1 VQTEIFIMILQ
12 AFLAAFSIQGIHGFP
27 MAKPAWGE
35 LAALKSL
42 HSDAVKASSGD
53 NLWFSAIDAKTLDR
67 LIIEMNEMN
76 RWFAKVVKY
85 WDDFSAGG
93 NGEQVLKENGRG
105 LSDSSTASKNDSLKG
120 GAAFAESSEETQT
133 LKEKELSSS
142 AENIKNGKKE
152 MYSDDGKL
160 TGKQA
165 ENDDLY
171 DSEAEDVGK
180 SEIDDYRMLKG
191 GMENKEEQKDGAQK
205 GKLEEEEN
213 FEEYDEDVNEKVE
226 KTKIQGNDDENK
238 KKKFSLKKKERFNED
253 EDEDENEEESNDA
266 DEKEYEDEDSK
277 DDGGDNEAVEEEEGS
292 GKNVQSKNNL
302 KSIARRWRF

>member
-1 VQTEIFIMILQ
+1 M
-12 AFLAAFSIQGIHGFP
+12 
-27 MAKPAWGE
+27 
-35 LAALKSL
+35 
-42 HSDAVKASSGD
+42 
-53 NLWFSAIDAKTLDR
+53 
-67 LIIEMNEMN
+67 
-76 RWFAKVVKY
+76 
-85 WDDFSAGG
+85 
-93 NGEQVLKENGRG
+93 
-105 LSDSSTASKNDSLKG
+105 KG

-191 GMENKEEQKDGAQK
+191 GMENKEEQKVGAQK

-238 KKKFSLKKKERFNED
+238 KKQFSLKKKERFNED

-292 GKNVQSKNNL
+292 GKNVQSKNDL